1 MFDHLQVYDRRERWA
16 VGLADIA
23 LRVVTAPAGLRG
35 RHPVEAAPRRVL
47 VLRLERIGDLFM
59 TFDALARLRA
69 SLPSAGIDL
78 VVGSWNESLAHA
90 MAVADRV
97 DLLDPPWL
105 ARDHPGSTW
114 TRLLSHA
121 RGWRRQGYDLAINL
135 EPDIRSN
142 VLLGLSGAR
151 RRVGYYT
158 GGGGAM
164 LTDVA
169 AYDPTLHTHEN
180 AVRLVEFA
188 MSAVSTAELRAGEP
202 GAAEPGAGNPR
213 MGADASR
220 GGSPPGLKSQPAS
233 GESRQ
238 PRQRGESLRLQL
250 PEASRER
257 AGRLLAPAAGA
268 LCIGLHASG
277 GRPVKQWHT
286 DRFAEVA
293 TALAREYG
301 ATMVLTG
308 TSHDTPIV
316 RDVQAAIP
324 SNVRVVNVSGQADLL
339 DLAAVLERLAVFV
352 TGDTGPMHL
361 AAAVGTPLVALFG
374 PSDPARYAPRTE
386 TSRIVRIDLP
396 CSPCNRIRLPPER
409 CRGHVP
415 DCLDGVTVDQVVAAV
430 RELMPHDSG
439 QFLHAVDS

>member
-1 MFDHLQVYDRRERWA
+1 MFDHLQVYERRERWA
-16 VGLADIA
+16 VGLADVA
-23 LRVVTAPAGLRG
+23 LRALAAPAKLR
-35 RHPVEAAPRRVL
+35 HAPPAEAAPRRIL
-47 VLRLERIGDLFM
+47 VLRLERIGDLLM

-69 SLPSAGIDL
+69 SLPSARIDL
-78 VVGSWNESLAHA
+78 VVGSWNEPLAHA
-90 MAVADRV
+90 MAVAHRV
-97 DLLDPPWL
+97 DLLDAPWL
-105 ARDHPGSTW
+105 ARDQSGASSA
-114 TRLLSHA
+114 RLLSHA
-121 RGWRRQGYDLAINL
+121 RGWRRHGYDLAINL

-142 VLLGLSGAR
+142 LLLWLSGAP
-151 RRVGYYT
+151 RRVGYDT
-158 GGGGAM
+158 GGGGAT
-164 LTDVA
+164 LTEAA
-169 AYDPTLHTHEN
+169 AYDPSLHTHDN
-180 AVRLVEFA
+180 AVRLVELA
-188 MSAVSTAELRAGEP
+188 ISAVSTAELRAGEP
-202 GAAEPGAGNPR
+202 GAGNSR

-238 PRQRGESLRLQL
+238 PRQTGECLRLQL

-277 GRPVKQWHT
+277 GRPVKQWHSG
-286 DRFAEVA
+286 RFAEVA

-308 TSHDTPIV
+308 TSHDTTIV

-324 SNVRVVNVSGQADLL
+324 SDVRVVNLSGQADLL

-361 AAAVGTPLVALFG
+361 AAAVGTPVVALFG
-374 PSDPARYAPRTE
+374 PSDPVRYAPRTV
-386 TSRIVRIDLP
+386 TSCIVRIDLP

-415 DCLDGVTVDQVVAAV
+415 DCLDGIGVDHVIAAV
-430 RELMPHDSG
+430 RELLDR
-439 QFLHAVDS
+439 